1 MSEITQNESSQ
12 SPTNKHQ
19 WIKGVVRFMAYWFKL
34 IAQPALAVLFVLGV
48 AWLFGYA
55 QRNFNWFNDAAT
67 SITDAEAKED
77 SLYACSMLCVFVKA
91 PGRCPVCG
99 MELQEIEVKGDPKDI
114 FGVTIDP
121 TARRLANIKTVAA
134 LNLPVSK
141 ETEVL
146 GKIAYDETSE
156 STISAYVDGR
166 IVDLL
171 VDFTGAQVKKGEPLA
186 VLYSPDLY
194 ADQVGLLNAKRLLE
208 ENSSSNERTIA
219 SNRKLYESA
228 RRRLVEFGLPTAQVD
243 DIEERGEPDSNIR
256 IVAPISGTCVEKLV
270 KEGDYIKTGMP
281 IMKLADLSNVWLMLE
296 MFPEDTCNLQL
307 GQTVT
312 ITIQS
317 QVGQKFEGTISFIDP
332 MVNQKTNTVNVR
344 VEIPNKAGLIKIGDF
359 GRAKIKTNHP
369 ADQEMVVVPRGAVL
383 INGSDSIA
391 YVETELGRFEF
402 RKVEIAEIMGD
413 KISLSAGI
421 KPGEMVAASGVFML
435 DSTFNI
441 QGKVSLIDPNRAARK
456 NQAKLAEGEEAREI
470 KKALSK
476 LNAEDRKLA
485 EEQVI
490 CPVMEVKLGS
500 AGMGTPIRVELPDRD
515 VMICC
520 EGCRKKLVAEPQK
533 YYVILDDYHSDAPS
547 AEELA
552 EIEESFA
559 PLSPEDRK
567 LSEEQVICPVTEV
580 RLGTMGMGTPIRV
593 DVNGTPIMICC
604 EGCRKGLLKEPEKN
618 FQILKDYHEGN
629 KKTSALGSE
638 NDSSSSDVPQMEIPQ
653 MEIPQ
658 MEIPQMELPKMEL
671 PK

>member
-1 MSEITQNESSQ
+1 MSEISQNESSP
-12 SPTNKHQ
+12 SNANKLN
-19 WIKGVVRFMAYWFKL
+19 WINGVVRFTAYWFKL
-34 IAQPALAVLFVLGV
+34 IAQPALAIVFVLGM

-67 SITDAEAKED
+67 SVADTEAKED
-77 SLYACSMLCVFVKA
+77 TLYACSMLCVFVKA
-91 PGRCPVCG
+91 PGRCAVCG

-134 LNLPVSK
+134 LNVPVSK
-141 ETEVL
+141 EIEVL

-156 STISAYVDGR
+156 ATISAYVDGR

-171 VDFTGAQVKKGEPLA
+171 VDFTGAQVKKGEPLT

-194 ADQVGLLNAKRLLE
+194 ADQVGLLNAKKLLD
-208 ENSSSNERTIA
+208 ENSSSNERTIG
-219 SNRKLYESA
+219 SNQRLYDSA
-228 RRRLVEFGLPTAQVD
+228 RRRLIEFGLPAAQVD
-243 DIEERGEPDSNIR
+243 EIEKQGEPDSRIR
-256 IVAPISGTCVEKLV
+256 IVAPMSGTVVEKLV

-281 IMKLADLSNVWLMLE
+281 IMKLADLSTVWLMLE

-307 GQTVT
+307 GQKVT
-312 ITIQS
+312 ISIQS
-317 QVGQKFEGTISFIDP
+317 QVRQKFEGTISFVDP
-332 MVNQKTNTVNVR
+332 MVNEKTNTVNVR
-344 VEIPNKAGLIKIGDF
+344 VEIPNEAGLIKIGDF

-369 ADQEMVVVPRGAVL
+369 ADQEVVVVPREAVL
-383 INGSDSIA
+383 INGSDSVA
-391 YVETELGRFEF
+391 YVETEPGRFEF

-421 KPGEMVAASGVFML
+421 KPGELVAASGVFML

-456 NQAKLAEGEEAREI
+456 NQAELAEGEEAREI
-470 KKALSK
+470 EEAFSK

-515 VMICC
+515 IMICC
-520 EGCRKKLVAEPQK
+520 EGCRKKLVADPDK
-533 YYVILDDYHSDAPS
+533 YYVILDDYHSDAPTE
-547 AEELA
+547 EELA
-552 EIEESFA
+552 EIEKSFA

-593 DVNGTPIMICC
+593 DVNGTPVMICC
-604 EGCRKGLLKEPEKN
+604 EGCRKGLLKDPEKN
-618 FQILKDYHEGN
+618 FQILKDYHDG
-629 KKTSALGSE
+629 KKRKPESGSNNE
-638 NDSSSSDVPQMEIPQ
+638 SSSDL
-653 MEIPQ
+653 PQ

-671 PK
+671 PQMELPK

>member
-1 MSEITQNESSQ
+1 MSEFTQNESPQ
-12 SPTNKHQ
+12 SPTHKHP
-19 WIKGVVRFMAYWFKL
+19 WIKGVFQFLAYWFKL
-34 IAQPALAVLFVLGV
+34 IVQPALAVLFVLGM

-67 SITDAEAKED
+67 SVADAEAKED
-77 SLYACSMLCVFVKA
+77 TLYACSMLCVFVKA
-91 PGRCPVCG
+91 PGRCAVCG

-171 VDFTGAQVKKGEPLA
+171 IDFTGAQVKKGEPLA
-186 VLYSPDLY
+186 ILYSPDLY
-194 ADQVGLLNAKRLLE
+194 ADQVGLLNAKKLLE
-208 ENSSSNERTIA
+208 ENSSSSERTIA
-219 SNRKLYESA
+219 ANRRLYESA
-228 RRRLVEFGLPTAQVD
+228 RRRLAEFGLPTAQVD
-243 DIEERGEPDSNIR
+243 EIEQRGEPDSNIQ
-256 IVAPISGTCVEKLV
+256 ITSPMSGTCVEKLV

-281 IMKLADLSNVWLMLE
+281 ILKLADLSKVWLMLE
-296 MFPEDTCNLQL
+296 MFPEETSNLQL
-307 GQTVT
+307 GQSVT

-332 MVNQKTNTVNVR
+332 MVNPKTNTVNVR
-344 VEIPNKAGLIKIGDF
+344 VEIPNDAGLIKIGDF

-369 ADQEMVVVPRGAVL
+369 ADQNMVVVPRGAVL
-383 INGSDSIA
+383 LNGSDSIA
-391 YVETELGRFEF
+391 YVETEAGRFEF

-413 KISLSAGI
+413 KILLSTGI

-470 KKALSK
+470 KEAFSK
-476 LNAEDRKLA
+476 LNAEDRELA
-485 EEQVI
+485 EGQVI

-515 VMICC
+515 VLICC
-520 EGCRKKLVAEPQK
+520 EGCRKKLVAEPEK
-533 YYVILDDYHSDAPS
+533 YYVILDAYHSDTPS

-567 LSEEQVICPVTEV
+567 LSEKQVICPVTEV

-593 DVNGTPIMICC
+593 DVMGTPVMICC

-618 FQILKDYHEGN
+618 FQILQDYHEGN
-629 KKTSALGSE
+629 KKTSASGSE

-653 MEIPQ
+653 MELPK
-658 MEIPQMELPKMEL
+658 MELPKMEL